1 MYVPPHNLIGYTF
14 HGIILYVSVLNIM
27 KTYFVGIKLGTGGL
41 VRAYGGVASE
51 CLKDAPTCLVKPKV
65 INV

>member
-1 MYVPPHNLIGYTF
+1 VYTPSHILTGF
-14 HGIILYVSVLNIM
+14 ILVTIILPYLSILNDMNI
-27 KTYFVGIKLGTGGL
+27 YFGGIKLGTGGL

-51 CLKDAPTCLVKPKV
+51 CLKDAPSLVKPKV